1 MRTKLVLAGLLFFV
15 IVGNVAGGWTP
26 MGGCA
31 AVLGGVALGLEFIKD
46 RNKKTAKKGRT
57 KGE

>member
-15 IVGNVAGGWTP
+15 IVGNVTAGWTP
-26 MGGCA
+26 MGSCA
-31 AVLGGVALGLEFIKD
+31 AVLGGVALGLEFVKD
-46 RNKKTAKKGRT
+46 RDKKSTKKGRT